1 MTIEPMNIKEQ
12 ETMTSSQVPRI
23 TGLLLIEV
31 RHSNPNG
38 DPERE
43 SSPRQ
48 RPDRKGEISPVSIKR
63 KLRDIVE
70 KKDELILDYINGKVS
85 LPQNFQFE
93 IMESRDRG
101 WDDLKGD
108 DETERANDA
117 WTRTSEL
124 ISNQAEN
131 FKKKYWDARLFGKTF
146 LEKAQEER
154 GIQDRI
160 RAGV

>member
-1 MTIEPMNIKEQ
+1 NIEPMNSKEK
-12 ETMTSSQVPRI
+12 ETMTASQVPRI

-63 KLRDIVE
+63 KLRDLVE
-70 KKDELILDYINGKVS
+70 EKHETLWNRIREQVS
-85 LPQNFQFE
+85 LPADYQFD

-101 WDDLKGD
+101 WNELNGE
-108 DETERANDA
+108 DETKRANDA
-117 WTRTSEL
+117 WNRTSEL
-124 ISNQAEN
+124 IS
-131 FKKKYWDARLFGKTF
+131 K
-146 LEKAQEER
+146 QEEK
-154 GIQDRI
+154 
-160 RAGV
+160 